1 MIMKNLSITM
11 PVLLLLLGGCVQ
23 PEIQPAAD
31 SDGTPVPVAAATT
44 TAATPG
50 NWQVLRVGGN
60 LETRVLQQPGITNQ
74 QQSAPFYTV
83 GSARI
88 SAALPEGFAAPTP
101 PGAIE
106 LKQYPSLRQALFDRS
121 QRSGSAF
128 FTLFRHIKD
137 ADIAMTAPVIMS
149 GKMAGD
155 DNVAG
160 SMAFLYRSTTQGQ
173 TGVSERGVVVA
184 DQPPMTVLAIGF
196 QGRDSQRQLQAMQRQ
211 LLDWLRAQPD
221 AAPGRWQRDGGFR
234 LLGYNGPDTA
244 TADKWW
250 EMQLPVV
257 WTAQ

>member
-11 PVLLLLLGGCVQ
+11 PVLMLLLGGCVQ

-31 SDGTPVPVAAATT
+31 SKATPLPVAAATT
-44 TAATPG
+44 TAVMPG
-50 NWQVLRVGGN
+50 NWRVLRVGGN

-74 QQSAPFYTV
+74 QQSAQFYKV

-106 LKQYPSLRQALFDRS
+106 LKQYPSLRQAVFDRS

-149 GKMAGD
+149 GEMAGE
-155 DNVAG
+155 DNAAG
-160 SMAFLYRSTTQGQ
+160 SMTFLYRSTAQGQ
-173 TGVSERGVVVA
+173 TGVSERGVVVE
-184 DQPPMTVLAIGF
+184 DTPPMTVLSIGF
-196 QGRDSQRQLQAMQRQ
+196 QGRDTQRQLQAMQQQ
-211 LLDWLRAQPD
+211 LLDWLRAQDD

-257 WTAQ
+257 WDEQ